1 MFIPFLSKE
10 AFVEECALLRSDSL
24 SSIQL
29 VEGEYMSEAKMRDE
43 MNWSEILAYLLLDKE
58 RFHQ

>member
-1 MFIPFLSKE
+1 M
-10 AFVEECALLRSDSL
+10 EECALLRSDSL

-58 RFHQ
+58 LFHQ